1 MKENVSDEMITDRG
15 GRRGRHT
22 APTINLDRDTRM
34 TNDKGYTGVHARV
47 TLIAFK
53 IGMENYKR

>member
-22 APTINLDRDTRM
+22 APTINLDRDIRM

-47 TLIAFK
+47 TLIAF
-53 IGMENYKR
+53 